1 MRRRVHGASDGEAA
15 LRGSTAF
22 LLAAVL
28 RNRSLRRVVRSFIAT
43 VAGRFFIDQ
52 FAYRLRLSFRPD
64 RAPAVRNI
72 EHPLDAV
79 VPVRYGAVGV
89 YLTFVKLWISALSYL
104 RRRIGPSF
112 DADIAAFLVD
122 LERCYAD
129 AASVYGRCLSTT
141 RRPALP
147 PSPRFAMI
155 YAADPHLFCVPSLHV
170 LVVCYTYKRLE
181 DLLRARGALES
192 FRPEMDAV
200 RTRAVAI
207 TESILYVRQH
217 SVHCIPTALAML
229 SVIVPSYD
237 ATEARRFLSGL
248 FAGDPDIAEGDRRQA
263 TDYMLELYDRLARS
277 APERR
282 YDAIARF
289 VASYEEM
296 AAPEE
301 SAAEPEY
308 SSERAALSETVIESG
323 SLSKA

>member
-1 MRRRVHGASDGEAA
+1 MRRSGHRASEEAA

-28 RNRSLRRVVRSFIAT
+28 RNRSLRKIVRSFIAT
-43 VAGRFFIDQ
+43 VTRRFFIDQ

-64 RAPAVRNI
+64 SAPAVRNI

-79 VPVRYGAVGV
+79 VPVRYGTVSV

-122 LERCYAD
+122 MERCYAD

-141 RRPALP
+141 RRPSRP

-170 LVVCYTYKRLE
+170 LVVCYTYKRLD
-181 DLLRARGALES
+181 DLLRARGALET

-200 RTRAVAI
+200 RARAVAI

-217 SVHCIPTALAML
+217 SVNCIPTALAML
-229 SVIVPSYD
+229 SVILPSYD
-237 ATEARRFLSGL
+237 EAEARSFLSAL
-248 FAGDPDIAEGDRRQA
+248 FTADPDVSEGGRAEA
-263 TDYMLELYDRLARS
+263 LSYMLGLYGRMTQAGNGKDAV
-277 APERR
+277 
-282 YDAIARF
+282 YGAIAGF
-289 VASYEEM
+289 VISYEEM
-296 AAPEE
+296 AI
-301 SAAEPEY
+301 
-308 SSERAALSETVIESG
+308 VSG
-323 SLSKA
+323 RSLEAC

>member
-1 MRRRVHGASDGEAA
+1 MRRPVHGASDGEAA

-22 LLAAVL
+22 LFAAVL

-43 VAGRFFIDQ
+43 VTRRFFIDQ
-52 FAYRLRLSFRPD
+52 FAYRLRLSFRPGS
-64 RAPAVRNI
+64 APSVRNI

-79 VPVRYGAVGV
+79 VPVRYGTVDV

-122 LERCYAD
+122 MERCYAD

-141 RRPALP
+141 RRPSRP

-181 DLLRARGALES
+181 DLLRARGDLDG

-200 RTRAVAI
+200 RARAVAI

-217 SVHCIPTALAML
+217 SVNCIPTALAML
-229 SVIVPSYD
+229 SVILPSYD
-237 ATEARRFLSGL
+237 EAEARSFLSAL
-248 FAGDPDIAEGDRRQA
+248 FTADPDVSEAGRAEA
-263 TDYMLELYDRLARS
+263 LSYMLGLYGRMTQAGNGKDAV
-277 APERR
+277 
-282 YDAIARF
+282 YGAIADF
-289 VASYEEM
+289 VISYEEM
-296 AAPEE
+296 AI
-301 SAAEPEY
+301 
-308 SSERAALSETVIESG
+308 VSG
-323 SLSKA
+323 RSLEAC